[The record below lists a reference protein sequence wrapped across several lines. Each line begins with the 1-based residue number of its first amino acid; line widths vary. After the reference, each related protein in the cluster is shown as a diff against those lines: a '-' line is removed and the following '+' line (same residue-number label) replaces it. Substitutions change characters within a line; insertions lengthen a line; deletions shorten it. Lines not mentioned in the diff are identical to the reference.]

1 MRKGVLTGLP
11 WPPAASGGLQGS
23 ESCMLPSESSRAVD
37 AEALQA
43 QRISSP
49 AELGE
54 CSLLRPCMQGT
65 HCYCQPFNPLLSW
78 VWASGQQ
85 LPRALQRYRMHM
97 F

>member
-1 MRKGVLTGLP
+1 
-11 WPPAASGGLQGS
+11 
-23 ESCMLPSESSRAVD
+23 MLPSESSRAVD

-54 CSLLRPCMQGT
+54 CSLLRACMQGT
-65 HCYCQPFNPLLSW
+65 HQYCQLVDILLSLLW
-78 VWASGQQ
+78 VWAPCQEFAI
-85 LPRALQRYRMHM
+85 ALQRRRLLL